1 MLLVLVRICIT
12 DKVTTFNDQCAVR
25 NFLGPAVRNFLGPAV
40 RCPGSGLRP
49 SQAISGAV
57 QRKNFP
63 RPKSNSPL
71 VPSCRGKAALL
82 WLKWLGQAKS
92 YPWTSLGIDTR
103 LVLQRCVDILLVLS
117 LISITVSMTANGL
130 TASVGQPAEGKPAA
144 QSRRLPW
151 REWPVGG
158 ASWRVV

>member
-40 RCPGSGLRP
+40 RCPGSGLM
-49 SQAISGAV
+49 SGHPRSGSSEKFAKAKV
-57 QRKNFP
+57 QF
-63 RPKSNSPL
+63 PL

-92 YPWTSLGIDTR
+92 YPWTSLGIDSR
-103 LVLQRCVDILLVLS
+103 LVCKRCVDIRLVLVPYP
-117 LISITVSMTANGL
+117 ITVAPITDTAS
-130 TASVGQPAEGKPAA
+130 ASVGQPAEGKPAA
-144 QSRRLPW
+144 QRLRLPW